1 VLREPLLLASPAV
14 GVGQVGENPN
24 ALAAMRR
31 ANVGRSQHS
40 PFRIIP
46 ERGKV
51 AEHAVESSSSESW
64 RIFHADKSRSY
75 LAHDASV
82 LAPQSRTRAIEAGA
96 CAGDGYVLT
105 GKASRNHVNTA
116 SPWSTV
122 KGSHVIPD
130 RERGQRA
137 VILPCEKN
145 GGGVGVALD
154 GADGSPPKER
164 AAEYAATSARE

>member
-1 VLREPLLLASPAV
+1 LREPLLLASPAV

-46 ERGKV
+46 ERGQIG
-51 AEHAVESSSSESW
+51 EHTVESSMSESW
-64 RIFHADKSRSY
+64 RVFHADESRSY

-82 LAPQSRTRAIEAGA
+82 LAPQSRARSVEAGA
-96 CAGDGYVLT
+96 GAGDGYVLT
-105 GKASRNHVNTA
+105 RKAARNDVNTA
-116 SPWSTV
+116 SPCFSV
-122 KGSHVIPD
+122 KSSHIIPD

-137 VILPCEKN
+137 AILPCE
-145 GGGVGVALD
+145 
-154 GADGSPPKER
+154 
-164 AAEYAATSARE
+164 

>member
-1 VLREPLLLASPAV
+1 LREPLLLASPAV

-24 ALAAMRR
+24 ALSSMRS
-31 ANVGRSQHS
+31 ANGGRSQHS

-51 AEHAVESSSSESW
+51 AEHAVKSSMSESW
-64 RIFHADKSRSY
+64 RVFHAHKSRSY

-82 LAPQSRTRAIEAGA
+82 LAPQSRARAVEAGA
-96 CAGDGYVLT
+96 GAGDGYVLT
-105 GKASRNHVNTA
+105 GKSPRNHVNKSA
-116 SPWSTV
+116 PWAAV

-137 VILPCEKN
+137 VILPCE
-145 GGGVGVALD
+145 
-154 GADGSPPKER
+154 
-164 AAEYAATSARE
+164 